1 MLQKSH
7 LIGFPGCITHQIG
20 FHLAKLKKNI
30 HGKNHT
36 KIIKLAVKKL
46 TNPIKLQRRPRNFKN
61 MIPGNLSSKI
71 FLILTFFYFSA
82 LFAEERVNLEDIQ
95 PTFEEELENL
105 GDIETEDANYI
116 RLKKKT
122 KNQTTQKIVNLR
134 ALDKITAKTLDIN
147 IVLGEKKRFGYLEII
162 PKNCKRSADTSESG
176 GVAYLQVKD
185 LSDKRDEKI
194 FVFNGWTFSS
204 SPTLRPFDHPVYDL
218 WLTGCENI

>member
-1 MLQKSH
+1 
-7 LIGFPGCITHQIG
+7 
-20 FHLAKLKKNI
+20 
-30 HGKNHT
+30 
-36 KIIKLAVKKL
+36 
-46 TNPIKLQRRPRNFKN
+46 

-71 FLILTFFYFSA
+71 FLILIFFYFSA

-95 PTFEEELENL
+95 PTFEEELENS
-105 GDIETEDANYI
+105 GDTETEGTNYI

-122 KNQTTQKIVNLR
+122 KNPTTQKIVNLR
-134 ALDKITAKTLDIN
+134 ALDKITAKTLDID
-147 IVLGEKKRFGYLEII
+147 IILGEKKRFGYLEIL
-162 PKNCKRSADTSESG
+162 PKNCKRSVDTSDPG
-176 GVAYLQVKD
+176 VVAYLQVKD

>member
-1 MLQKSH
+1 
-7 LIGFPGCITHQIG
+7 
-20 FHLAKLKKNI
+20 
-30 HGKNHT
+30 
-36 KIIKLAVKKL
+36 
-46 TNPIKLQRRPRNFKN
+46 

-71 FLILTFFYFSA
+71 FLILIFFYFSA

-95 PTFEEELENL
+95 PTFEEELENS
-105 GDIETEDANYI
+105 GDTETEGTNYV

-122 KNQTTQKIVNLR
+122 KNPTTQKIVNLR
-134 ALDKITAKTLDIN
+134 ALDKITAKTLDID
-147 IVLGEKKRFGYLEII
+147 IILGEKKRFGYLEIV
-162 PKNCKRSADTSESG
+162 PKNCKRSVDTSDPG
-176 GVAYLQVKD
+176 VVAYLQVKD

>member
-1 MLQKSH
+1 MK
-7 LIGFPGCITHQIG
+7 
-20 FHLAKLKKNI
+20 
-30 HGKNHT
+30 
-36 KIIKLAVKKL
+36 
-46 TNPIKLQRRPRNFKN
+46 
-61 MIPGNLSSKI
+61 PGNLSRVV
-71 FLILTFFYFSA
+71 FFTLIFFYFST
-82 LFAEERVNLEDIQ
+82 LFAEVQVNLEDIQ
-95 PTFEEELENL
+95 PTFEEEPENL
-105 GDIETEDANYI
+105 GDSETGVTNYI
-116 RLKKKT
+116 KLKKKT

-162 PKNCKRSADTSESG
+162 PKNCKRSVDTSDSG
-176 GVAYLQVKD
+176 VVAYLQVKD